1 MYRVVETTSGQIASL
16 AVSSE
21 TSSLA
26 LLNAIEQTVTTLSAV
41 AQVFD
46 ASTRVL
52 GEQRDYITASPL
64 LVGQY
69 IDPEDKAVEAVSRVT
84 TSFCAAYQ
92 KLEEQRASVFEDA
105 RLQAHHSEALLDA
118 YDMALAAL
126 SGMIDAWMEVR
137 SAIITRDLAAE
148 PRDDEG
154 FASVDALLADLHG
167 E

>member
-1 MYRVVETTSGQIASL
+1 M
-16 AVSSE
+16 
-21 TSSLA
+21 
-26 LLNAIEQTVTTLSAV
+26 
-41 AQVFD
+41 
-46 ASTRVL
+46 
-52 GEQRDYITASPL
+52 
-64 LVGQY
+64 
-69 IDPEDKAVEAVSRVT
+69 
-84 TSFCAAYQ
+84 
-92 KLEEQRASVFEDA
+92 
-105 RLQAHHSEALLDA
+105 QAHHSEALLDA